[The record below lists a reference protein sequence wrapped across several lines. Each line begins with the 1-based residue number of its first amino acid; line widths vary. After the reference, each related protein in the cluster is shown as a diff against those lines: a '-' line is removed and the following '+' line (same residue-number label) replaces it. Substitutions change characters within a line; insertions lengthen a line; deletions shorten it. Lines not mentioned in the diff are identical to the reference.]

1 MLAKLVA
8 ALGGYKS
15 AARHSA
21 SPLEITPGDVQLFR
35 MTTTA
40 PERRYWLVKSEPSVF
55 SFDDLQALP
64 GRTTHWDG
72 VRNYQ
77 ARNTMRDGM
86 KKGDLVFFYHSST
99 DPAAIVGIAE
109 VAKEA
114 YPDPSAFDPK
124 DSHYDPKSKRE
135 APTWFVVDLKAV
147 EPLKR
152 PVTLGELREVK
163 GLEKMTLL
171 QKGSRLSVQ
180 PVSAGEWKIITTLAS
195 KKG

>member
-1 MLAKLVA
+1 MTPTPA
-8 ALGGYKS
+8 A
-15 AARHSA
+15 A
-21 SPLEITPGDVQLFR
+21 
-35 MTTTA
+35 
-40 PERRYWLVKSEPSVF
+40 RYWLVKSEPSVF
-55 SFDDLQALP
+55 SFEDLMALP
-64 GRTTHWDG
+64 NRTTHWDG

-86 KKGDLVFFYHSST
+86 KKGDKVFFYHSSAEPT
-99 DPAAIVGIAE
+99 AIVGIAE

-124 DSHYDPKSKRE
+124 DSHYDPKSKKE
-135 APTWFVVDLKAV
+135 SPTWYVVDIKGV
-147 EPLKR
+147 EALPRPIPL
-152 PVTLGELREVK
+152 TELRTVK

-180 PVSAGEWKIITTLAS
+180 PVTPAEWKIITALAA